1 MYRITTDI
9 AKAIIEVK
17 IDGFWSADQVQA
29 FADDLAV
36 QVARVALTGKRQA
49 VLYDYTDVAI
59 QSQLVIGMLQDMA
72 RADGYKSRRV
82 ALYSSGRNAILQA
95 RRVAAAS
102 ERFAVFDDRGA
113 ALDWLAAA

>member
-1 MYRITTDI
+1 MYRITTDL

-17 IDGFWSADQVQA
+17 IEGFWSIEQVEA
-29 FADDLAV
+29 FAHDLAG

-49 VLYDYTDVAI
+49 MLYDYSETAI
-59 QSQLVIGMLQDMA
+59 QSQAVIGMLQDMA

-82 ALYSSGRNAILQA
+82 ALYSSGRRAVLQA

-102 ERFAVFDDRGA
+102 DRFAVFDDRGA
-113 ALDWLAAA
+113 AMAWLAAA

>member
-1 MYRITTDI
+1 MYRITTDL

-17 IDGFWSADQVQA
+17 VEGFWSTDQVEA
-29 FADDLAV
+29 FAGDLAT

-59 QSQLVIGMLQDMA
+59 QSQSVIGMLQDMA

-82 ALYSSGRNAILQA
+82 ALYSGGRTAVLQA

-102 ERFAVFDDRGA
+102 DRFAVFDDRRA
-113 ALDWLAAA
+113 ALDWLAA